1 MTGPGVCPYVA
12 GALVAPPRGQ
22 CREHRV
28 MADKPPPSLEDLDER
43 LRKARGEQDQ
53 RESKPSRS
61 RPIGQALRLATEM
74 ASALFV
80 GAALGWF
87 LDKWLGTRPLL
98 LLLFLVLGM
107 AAGMLNA
114 YRTATRMQGA
124 GEGDDQKDGG

>member
-1 MTGPGVCPYVA
+1 
-12 GALVAPPRGQ
+12 
-22 CREHRV
+22 

-53 RESKPSRS
+53 REPKPSRS

-80 GAALGWF
+80 GAVLGWF
-87 LDKWLGTRPLL
+87 LDKWLGTRPWL

-114 YRTATRMQGA
+114 YRTAMRMQDA
-124 GEGDDQKDGG
+124 GDGDDEKDGG

>member
-1 MTGPGVCPYVA
+1 
-12 GALVAPPRGQ
+12 
-22 CREHRV
+22 

-107 AAGMLNA
+107 AAGMLTA

>member
-1 MTGPGVCPYVA
+1 
-12 GALVAPPRGQ
+12 
-22 CREHRV
+22 

-80 GAALGWF
+80 GAILGWF
-87 LDKWLGTRPLL
+87 LDQWLGTRPWL

-107 AAGMLNA
+107 AAGFLNA
-114 YRTATRMQGA
+114 YRTAMRMQGA
-124 GEGDDQKDGG
+124 GEGDDEGKGG

>member
-1 MTGPGVCPYVA
+1 
-12 GALVAPPRGQ
+12 
-22 CREHRV
+22 
-28 MADKPPPSLEDLDER
+28 
-43 LRKARGEQDQ
+43 
-53 RESKPSRS
+53 
-61 RPIGQALRLATEM
+61 M

>member
-1 MTGPGVCPYVA
+1 
-12 GALVAPPRGQ
+12 
-22 CREHRV
+22 

-43 LRKARGEQDQ
+43 LRKARGEQDE
-53 RESKPSRS
+53 REPKPSRS

-80 GAALGWF
+80 GAVLGWF
-87 LDKWLGTRPLL
+87 LDKWLGTRPWL

-114 YRTATRMQGA
+114 YRTAMRMQDA
-124 GEGDDQKDGG
+124 GDGDDEKDGG

>member
-1 MTGPGVCPYVA
+1 
-12 GALVAPPRGQ
+12 
-22 CREHRV
+22 

-53 RESKPSRS
+53 REPKPSRS

-80 GAALGWF
+80 GAVLGWF
-87 LDKWLGTRPLL
+87 LDKWLGTRPWL

-114 YRTATRMQGA
+114 YRTATRMQDA
-124 GEGDDQKDGG
+124 GESDDEKDGG